1 MLRLFQRA
9 CVRAGIKVQ
18 HSQGFNPRPKLSLP
32 LPRPVGIEVEDDLLC
47 LRVNREPAT
56 TDYQSQVA
64 DMLAAQ
70 LPEGCELFSISVAD
84 GAVSFQ
90 PCNATYVLTIREECL
105 DEGLKTKIADLIATE
120 SLVLPRRINGAGDI
134 HNVDVRP
141 FVKSA
146 ELANRNIM
154 VECVVTPAGSIRVG
168 EILNLLGLDAAKLE
182 APIRRTKIEW
192 Q

>member
-32 LPRPVGIEVEDDLLC
+32 LPKPVGIEVEDDLLC
-47 LRVNREPAT
+47 LGVHRDPAI
-56 TDYQSQVA
+56 TDHQSQVA
-64 DMLAAQ
+64 DKLAAQ

-90 PCNATYVLTIREECL
+90 PCNATYILTIREKFL
-105 DEGLKTKIADLIATE
+105 DERLKTKIADLLVPE
-120 SLVLPRRINGAGDI
+120 SLVLHRRINGTGNIRD
-134 HNVDVRP
+134 VDVRP

-146 ELANRNIM
+146 KLADRNIM
-154 VECVVTPAGSIRVG
+154 IECVVTPAGSIRVD

-182 APIRRTKIEW
+182 APIRRTKIQW